1 MKRGDIERR
10 VKRWDWEGGLI
21 YIYIYGEHG
30 GSEKGSEENGDEK
43 KGRKMGERK
52 GG

>member
-21 YIYIYGEHG
+21 YICGEHG